1 MICWCNIGG
10 GGRETDGLAMYSPG
24 TGSTAHKNGREFH
37 RGCTNHQG
45 GHKAPQKWAGTRHR
59 PYAVADDW
67 CEKHCLQP
75 HKKNGADTRPAVVLL
90 STPLPFLNLF
100 FYILLIVSLALNL
113 IGNTN
118 LLLTGLPLRVAGLQF
133 GMLSTTRTTS
143 LSKRE
148 STD

>member
-10 GGRETDGLAMYSPG
+10 GGRENDGLAMYSPG
-24 TGSTAHKNGREFH
+24 TGSTVHKNGREFH
-37 RGCTNHQG
+37 QRCEIHQG

-75 HKKNGADTRPAVVLL
+75 HKKNGADTRPAHFELV
-90 STPLPFLNLF
+90 FH
-100 FYILLIVSLALNL
+100 ILLIVSLALNL

-133 GMLSTTRTTS
+133 GMLSTTRTAS